1 MLYISG
7 VRTMNWD
14 ALGAIAE
21 TFGALAV
28 VATLLYLSL
37 QIRQNSKVLSLNEK
51 SFTAQENREAFNALT
66 ALNINTMNSDWYW
79 PVFEKLVNALPSGEV
94 LLIAHSVQG
103 ARTEDWARALEEL
116 TFEERGRFF
125 FSNLTQWNNCQNLF
139 FQQTLEGTSG
149 AGLKSVKWL
158 VDVQVTKWN
167 ALGIPLK
174 GNSGFH
180 RYCSESLKEA
190 DA

>member
-1 MLYISG
+1 M
-7 VRTMNWD
+7 VEAMNWD

-37 QIRQNSKVLSLNEK
+37 QIRQNSKVLTLNEK
-51 SFTAQENREAFNALT
+51 AFTAQENREAFNALT
-66 ALNINTMNSDWYW
+66 ALNVNTMNSTWYW
-79 PVFEKLVNALPSGEV
+79 PVFEKLVDALPPGKV
-94 LLIAHSVQG
+94 LLIAHAVQDT
-103 ARTEDWARALEEL
+103 RTEDWAHALEQL

-139 FQQTLEGTSG
+139 FQQTLSGSSG
-149 AGLKSVKWL
+149 AGLRRVKWL
-158 VDVQVTKWN
+158 IDVQVTKWN
-167 ALGIPLK
+167 ALGIPLT
-174 GNSGFH
+174 GNSEFH
-180 RYCSESLKEA
+180 RYCENSLKEA